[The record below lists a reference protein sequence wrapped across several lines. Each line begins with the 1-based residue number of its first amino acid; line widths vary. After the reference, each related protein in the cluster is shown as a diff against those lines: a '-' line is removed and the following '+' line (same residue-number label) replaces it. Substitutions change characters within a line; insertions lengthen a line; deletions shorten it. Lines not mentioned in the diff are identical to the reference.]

1 MAGPQPSAEIGQ
13 QPTLRRH
20 RHLLQAASTTIQG
33 YYGYAHANPRMG
45 SATSFPNAEGRET
58 APMKDG
64 PTRQILPS
72 VTRPLALP
80 QSGAATVGSST
91 PRHENACARD
101 PRCGSDTAI
110 HVDGLAAD
118 EGCEVAGEEDCDTG
132 YSGRPSE
139 PAEGD
144 RVLDPAAGLGRHG

>member
-1 MAGPQPSAEIGQ
+1 MPTQIREWGPSRRFLYGRPGDGSHGGQ
-13 QPTLRRH
+13 AHPPDSSVRSRR
-20 RHLLQAASTTIQG
+20 
-33 YYGYAHANPRMG
+33 
-45 SATSFPNAEGRET
+45 SF
-58 APMKDG
+58 
-64 PTRQILPS
+64 
-72 VTRPLALP
+72 ALS
-80 QSGAATVGSST
+80 QLGAATVGSST

-132 YSGRPSE
+132 YTGRPPE